1 MRNPAQSSHSVPAS
15 QPAERAPDRDAALLA
30 LLRAGDEA
38 AYTEIVRR
46 YHGSLVRVASAHV
59 RSAAL
64 AEEIAQEAWLAVL
77 NGLARFE
84 GRSSFRTWLFTIVAN
99 LAKTRGARE
108 ARTVPFSALAREE
121 GEQERPVEDGR
132 FLEDGHWATAP
143 AEWRDPGARLHSEQT
158 LAQIERAIAQLPE
171 AQRTVITLRDVRGLD
186 AEEVCELLGIS
197 DGNQRVL
204 LHRARA
210 KVRRALEGVLA
221 PE

>member
-1 MRNPAQSSHSVPAS
+1 MRR
-15 QPAERAPDRDAALLA
+15 AERIATPCIDRDAELVAR
-30 LLRAGDEA
+30 LRAGDEA

-46 YHGSLVRVASAHV
+46 YHGALVRVASAHV

-64 AEEIAQEAWLAVL
+64 AEEIAQDAWVAVL

-84 GRSSFRTWLFTIVAN
+84 GRSSFRTWLFTIAAN
-99 LAKTRGARE
+99 LAKTRGTRE

-121 GEQERPVEDGR
+121 GENERPVEADR
-132 FLEDGHWATAP
+132 FKDDGHWGDAP
-143 AEWRDPGARLHSEQT
+143 AEWRSPEARLQGGET
-158 LAQIERAIAQLPE
+158 LALIERAIAELPE

-186 AEEVCELLGIS
+186 ADEVCELLGLS

-210 KVRRALEGVLA
+210 KVRRMLEGVLA
-221 PE
+221 AE

>member
-1 MRNPAQSSHSVPAS
+1 MTNPAQISDPEPVA
-15 QPAERAPDRDAALLA
+15 QGLACAIDRDAQLVVR
-30 LLRAGDEA
+30 LRAGDEA
-38 AYTEIVRR
+38 AYAEIVRR

-59 RSAAL
+59 RSVAV
-64 AEEIAQEAWLAVL
+64 AEEIAQDTWLAVL

-84 GRSSFRTWLFTIVAN
+84 GRSSFRTWLFTIAAN

-108 ARTVPFSALAREE
+108 ARSVPFSALGRVD
-121 GEQERPVEDGR
+121 GDNEQPVEADR
-132 FLEDGHWATAP
+132 FLADGHWAAP
-143 AEWRDPGARLHSEQT
+143 PVDWRDPEARLHDSET

-186 AEEVCELLGIS
+186 SSEVCELLGIT

-210 KVRRALEGVLA
+210 KVRRALDAVLSA
-221 PE
+221 A